1 MDTAIP
7 HRLATLGHPQRLAVF
22 RLLMRRHPVPVPAG
36 EVAQALG
43 FKLSTS
49 SAYLN
54 ALFQAGLLTQRR
66 EGTSILYA
74 VDMAEVQDTLGFLV
88 NDCCRG
94 RPDLCQP
101 ERALPVRVMF
111 LCSANSARSIM
122 AEGLLRA
129 RGEGRFVALS
139 AGTQPATAPHPQ
151 ALAQLRAAGIGT
163 ETLTSKPLA
172 ALGGDFDLVLT
183 VCDRAANADCPMP
196 PGLPVSAHWGL
207 PDPVLTGDF
216 AGTFATLE
224 RLIGALVALPVDAM
238 DRRALQGAVDALA
251 LTLSEETP

>member
-1 MDTAIP
+1 MDTTIP

-22 RLLMRRHPVPVPAG
+22 RLLMRRHPLPVPAG
-36 EVAQALG
+36 EVALALG

-54 ALFQAGLLTQRR
+54 ALLQAGLLTQQRD
-66 EGTSILYA
+66 GTSILYGIDMPA
-74 VDMAEVQDTLGFLV
+74 VQETLGFLAD
-88 NDCCRG
+88 DCCRG

-101 ERALPVRVMF
+101 ERRLPLRVLF

-139 AGTQPATAPHPQ
+139 AGTQPAGAPHPG
-151 ALAQLRAAGIGT
+151 ALAQVRAAGIGT
-163 ETLTSKPLA
+163 ETLASKPLG
-172 ALGGDFDLVLT
+172 ALSGPFDLALT
-183 VCDRAANADCPMP
+183 VCDRAANEDCPVL
-196 PGLPVSAHWGL
+196 PGQPVSAHWGL

-224 RLIGALVALPVDAM
+224 RLIGALVALPIDAL
-238 DRRALQGAVDALA
+238 DRRALQQAVDAIA
-251 LTLSEETP
+251 LTLLEKTP